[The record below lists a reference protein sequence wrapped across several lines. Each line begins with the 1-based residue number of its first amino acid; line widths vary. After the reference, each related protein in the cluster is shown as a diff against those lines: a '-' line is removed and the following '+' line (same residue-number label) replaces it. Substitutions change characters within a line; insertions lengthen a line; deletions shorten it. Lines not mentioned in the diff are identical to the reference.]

1 MRGDHS
7 KKPCNTVKENVFC
20 PGKEAAM
27 VIIVV
32 SLPCTAY
39 LWATLITL
47 QIKIQ
52 ITVKTAK
59 SYIKIS
65 LIMH

>member
-1 MRGDHS
+1 MMSDFLMADFWRALYNHLL
-7 KKPCNTVKENVFC
+7 FYC

-39 LWATLITL
+39 LWA
-47 QIKIQ
+47 
-52 ITVKTAK
+52 
-59 SYIKIS
+59 S
-65 LIMH
+65 LIVF